1 MSTVS
6 ELADRIVGT
15 VERSGGRTF
24 DILVTQNRAATAEVE
39 KGSVKQ
45 AASMLDPGVAIR
57 VFDRGSPGFA
67 YCSGHAD
74 ADIDKAAE
82 LAVSQAR
89 AGVPDPDFKGLPT
102 PESVISQRCLYDKS
116 IASLQPDEAI
126 DMLLL
131 LADVAGDDRRISS
144 VNAGLTV
151 AAGEAALR
159 NSNGL
164 SLSQESTMFEVF
176 SETVARDGN
185 MMFSGLDYASSRRL
199 DRDSL
204 EAVGR
209 SAREHAVRGLAQKKI
224 ETGDLPVVMDPLASG
239 YVLAQAVGGGVNAE
253 SVQRKRS
260 YLSGKLGERI
270 GAEGFS
276 VLDDPTVEWA
286 VGSTSF
292 DGEGTPSL
300 RKSVIESGVLRS
312 FLHDSYTAGKD
323 SVESTGNSS
332 RGDAV
337 WSYRSPP
344 SISFS
349 NLVVAKGD
357 ATTEEMIQDTGHGV
371 YLRLTLDNPNL
382 ATGEFSGL
390 MMESCL
396 IEHGELGETIRQA
409 TIGIG
414 LLDMF
419 SRIDMV
425 GSESRSAFGVDT
437 PAIRISSARVGG
449 SA

>member
-6 ELADRIVGT
+6 ELADLTVGI
-15 VERSGGRTF
+15 VERFGGLTF

-39 KGSVKQ
+39 KGSMKQ
-45 AASMLDPGVAIR
+45 AASVMDSGVAVR

-67 YCSGHAD
+67 YCSGHAV

-89 AGVPDPDFKGLPT
+89 AGVPDPDFKGLPVAENVT
-102 PESVISQRCLYDKS
+102 FRQGLYDKS
-116 IASLQPDEAI
+116 IASLQPDEAV
-126 DMLLL
+126 DMLLTL
-131 LADVAGDDRRISS
+131 TDVAGDDKRISS
-144 VNAGLTV
+144 VNAGLMV
-151 AAGEAALR
+151 AVGEVALR

-164 SLSQESTMFEVF
+164 SLNQGMTSFDVF
-176 SETVARDGN
+176 SETVARDGD

-199 DRDSL
+199 ERSSL
-204 EAVGR
+204 ETVGR
-209 SAREHAVRGLAQKKI
+209 SAREHAVRGLVQKKI

-260 YLSGKLGERI
+260 YLSGKLGEKI

-300 RKSVIESGVLRS
+300 KKSVIESGVLKS
-312 FLHDSYTAGKD
+312 YLHDSYTAGKD
-323 SVESTGNSS
+323 SIESTGNSS

-357 ATTEEMIQDTGHGV
+357 ATTEEMIRDTGRGV
-371 YLRLTLDNPNL
+371 YLRLTFDNPNL

-390 MMESCL
+390 MMESYL
-396 IEHGELGETIRQA
+396 IEHGELGDTIRQA
-409 TIGIG
+409 TVGIG
-414 LLDMF
+414 LVDMF

-425 GSESRSAFGVDT
+425 GKESRSAFGVDT
-437 PAIRISSARVGG
+437 PAIRISSAKVGG

>member
-6 ELADRIVGT
+6 ELADRTVDT
-15 VERSGGRTF
+15 VERFGGRTF

-39 KGSVKQ
+39 KGSMKQ
-45 AASMLDPGVAIR
+45 AASAIDPGVAIR

-74 ADIDKAAE
+74 ADVKKAAE
-82 LAVSQAR
+82 MAVSQAR
-89 AGVPDPDFKGLPT
+89 AGASDPDFKGLPVAGKAT
-102 PESVISQRCLYDKS
+102 LRPGLHDKS
-116 IASLQPDEAI
+116 VASLQPDEAA
-126 DMLLL
+126 DMLLTL
-131 LADVAGDDRRISS
+131 VDVAEDDRRISS
-144 VNAGLTV
+144 VNAGLMV
-151 AAGEAALR
+151 AVGEVALR

-164 SLSQESTMFEVF
+164 SLSQETTSFDVF
-176 SETVARDGN
+176 SEAVARDGDA
-185 MMFSGLDYASSRRL
+185 MFSGLEFASSRRL
-199 DRDSL
+199 DMSSI
-204 EAVGR
+204 ETVGR
-209 SAREHAVRGLAQKKI
+209 SAREHAVRGLVRKKI
-224 ETGDLPVVMDPLASG
+224 ETGDLPVIMDPLASG

-276 VLDDPTVEWA
+276 VTDDPTVEWA

-300 RKSVIESGVLRS
+300 KKSVIESGVLRS
-312 FLHDSYTAGKD
+312 YLHDSYTAGKD
-323 SVESTGNSS
+323 SIESTGNSS
-332 RGDAV
+332 RGGAV

-357 ATTEEMIQDTGHGV
+357 ATTEEMIRDTGRGV
-371 YLRLTLDNPNL
+371 YLRLTFDNPNL

-390 MMESCL
+390 MMESCVV
-396 IEHGELGETIRQA
+396 EHGELGATIRQA
-409 TIGIG
+409 TVGIG

-425 GSESRSAFGVDT
+425 GRESRSAFGVDT
-437 PAIRISSARVGG
+437 PAIRISSAKVGG

>member
-6 ELADRIVGT
+6 ELADLTVGI
-15 VERSGGRTF
+15 VERSGGLTF

-39 KGSVKQ
+39 KGSMKQ
-45 AASMLDPGVAIR
+45 AASVMDSGVAIR

-67 YCSGHAD
+67 YCSGHAV

-89 AGVPDPDFKGLPT
+89 AGVPDPEFKGLPVAENVT
-102 PESVISQRCLYDKS
+102 LRQGLYDKS
-116 IASLQPDEAI
+116 IASLQPDEAV
-126 DMLLL
+126 DMLLTL
-131 LADVAGDDRRISS
+131 TDVAGDDKRISS
-144 VNAGLTV
+144 VNASLMV
-151 AAGEAALR
+151 AVGEVALR

-164 SLSQESTMFEVF
+164 SLNQEMTSFDIF
-176 SETVARDGN
+176 SETVARDGD

-199 DRDSL
+199 ERSSL
-204 EAVGR
+204 ETVGR
-209 SAREHAVRGLAQKKI
+209 SAREHAVRGLVQKKI
-224 ETGDLPVVMDPLASG
+224 ETGDFPVIMDPLASG
-239 YVLAQAVGGGVNAE
+239 YVLAQAVGGGANAE

-260 YLSGKLGERI
+260 YLSGKLGEKI

-300 RKSVIESGVLRS
+300 KKSVIESGVLKS
-312 FLHDSYTAGKD
+312 YLHDSYTAGKD
-323 SVESTGNSS
+323 SIDSTGNSS

-357 ATTEEMIQDTGHGV
+357 ATTEEMIRDTGRGV
-371 YLRLTLDNPNL
+371 YLRLTFDNPNL

-390 MMESCL
+390 MMESYL
-396 IEHGELGETIRQA
+396 IERGELGDTIRQA
-409 TIGIG
+409 TVGIG
-414 LLDMF
+414 LVDMF

-425 GSESRSAFGVDT
+425 GKESRSAFGVDT
-437 PAIRISSARVGG
+437 PAIRISSAKVGG

>member
-1 MSTVS
+1 M
-6 ELADRIVGT
+6 AVG
-15 VERSGGRTF
+15 
-24 DILVTQNRAATAEVE
+24 EV
-39 KGSVKQ
+39 
-45 AASMLDPGVAIR
+45 
-57 VFDRGSPGFA
+57 
-67 YCSGHAD
+67 
-74 ADIDKAAE
+74 
-82 LAVSQAR
+82 
-89 AGVPDPDFKGLPT
+89 
-102 PESVISQRCLYDKS
+102 
-116 IASLQPDEAI
+116 
-126 DMLLL
+126 
-131 LADVAGDDRRISS
+131 
-144 VNAGLTV
+144 
-151 AAGEAALR
+151 ALR

-164 SLSQESTMFEVF
+164 SMNQEMTSFDVF
-176 SETVARDGN
+176 SETVARDGD

-199 DRDSL
+199 EKSSL
-204 EAVGR
+204 ETVGR
-209 SAREHAVRGLAQKKI
+209 SAREHAVRGLVQKKI

-239 YVLAQAVGGGVNAE
+239 YVLAQAVGGGANAE

-260 YLSGKLGERI
+260 YLSGKLGEKS

-300 RKSVIESGVLRS
+300 KKSVIESGVLKS
-312 FLHDSYTAGKD
+312 YLYDSYTAGKD
-323 SVESTGNSS
+323 SIESTGNSS

-357 ATTEEMIQDTGHGV
+357 ATTEEMIRDTGRGV
-371 YLRLTLDNPNL
+371 YLRLTFDNPNL

-390 MMESCL
+390 MMESYL
-396 IEHGELGETIRQA
+396 IEHGELGDTIRQA
-409 TIGIG
+409 TVGIG
-414 LLDMF
+414 LVDMF

-425 GSESRSAFGVDT
+425 GKESRSAFGVDT
-437 PAIRISSARVGG
+437 PAIRISSAKVGG

>member
-1 MSTVS
+1 MSVVS
-6 ELADRIVGT
+6 ELADRTVGT
-15 VERSGGRTF
+15 VERSGGRIF
-24 DILVTQNRAATAEVE
+24 DILVTQNRATTAEVE
-39 KGSVKQ
+39 KGSMKQ
-45 AASMLDPGVAIR
+45 AASMMDSGVAIR

-74 ADIDKAAE
+74 ADMEKAAE
-82 LAVSQAR
+82 MAVSQAR
-89 AGVPDPDFKGLPT
+89 AGAPDPDFKGLPVAKKVT
-102 PESVISQRCLYDKS
+102 FRQGLYDKS
-116 IASLQPDEAI
+116 IASLQPDEAV
-126 DMLLL
+126 DMLLTL
-131 LADVAGDDRRISS
+131 TDVAEDDRRISS

-151 AAGEAALR
+151 AVGEAALR

-164 SLSQESTMFEVF
+164 SLSQETTLFEVF
-176 SETVARDGN
+176 SETVAREDD
-185 MMFSGLDYASSRRL
+185 MMFSGLEYASSRRL
-199 DRDSL
+199 DKSSL
-204 EAVGR
+204 ETVGR
-209 SAREHAVRGLAQKKI
+209 SAREHAVRGLVQKKI
-224 ETGDLPVVMDPLASG
+224 ETGDLPVIMDPLASG

-260 YLSGKLGERI
+260 YLSGKLGETI
-270 GAEGFS
+270 GAEGFT
-276 VLDDPTVEWA
+276 VLDDPTIEWA

-300 RKSVIESGVLRS
+300 KKNVIESGVLKS
-312 FLHDSYTAGKD
+312 YLHDSYTAGKD
-323 SVESTGNSS
+323 SIASTGNSS

-357 ATTEEMIQDTGHGV
+357 ATTEEMIRDTGRGV

-390 MMESCL
+390 MMESSI
-396 IEHGELGETIRQA
+396 IEHGELGATIRQA
-409 TIGIG
+409 TVGIG

-425 GSESRSAFGVDT
+425 GSESRSAFGVET
-437 PAIRISSARVGG
+437 PAIRISSAKVGG

>member
-1 MSTVS
+1 MSVVS
-6 ELADRIVGT
+6 ELADRTVGT
-15 VERSGGRTF
+15 VERSGGRIF
-24 DILVTQNRAATAEVE
+24 DILVTQNRATTAEVE
-39 KGSVKQ
+39 KGSMKQ
-45 AASMLDPGVAIR
+45 AASMMDSGVAIR
-57 VFDRGSPGFA
+57 VFDRGSSGFA

-74 ADIDKAAE
+74 ADMEKAAE

-89 AGVPDPDFKGLPT
+89 AGVPDPDFKGLPVAEKVT
-102 PESVISQRCLYDKS
+102 FRQGLYDKS
-116 IASLQPDEAI
+116 IASLQPDEAV
-126 DMLLL
+126 DMLLTL
-131 LADVAGDDRRISS
+131 TDVAEDDRRVSS

-151 AAGEAALR
+151 AVGEAALR

-164 SLSQESTMFEVF
+164 SLSQETTLFEVF
-176 SETVARDGN
+176 SETVAREGD
-185 MMFSGLDYASSRRL
+185 MMFSGLEYASSRRL
-199 DRDSL
+199 DKSSL
-204 EAVGR
+204 ETVGR
-209 SAREHAVRGLAQKKI
+209 SAREHAVRGLVQKKI
-224 ETGDLPVVMDPLASG
+224 ETGDLPVIMDPLASG

-260 YLSGKLGERI
+260 YLSGKLGETI

-276 VLDDPTVEWA
+276 VLDDPTMEWA

-300 RKSVIESGVLRS
+300 KKSVIESGVLKS
-312 FLHDSYTAGKD
+312 YLHDSYTAGKD
-323 SVESTGNSS
+323 SMASTGNSS

-357 ATTEEMIQDTGHGV
+357 ATTEEMIRDTGRGV

-390 MMESCL
+390 MMESCM
-396 IEHGELGETIRQA
+396 IEHGELGATIRQA
-409 TIGIG
+409 TVGIG
-414 LLDMF
+414 LLEMF

-425 GSESRSAFGVDT
+425 GSESRSAFGVET
-437 PAIRISSARVGG
+437 PAIRISSAKVGG